1 MEMSLER
8 PPSSPRRIPSNQP
21 GALSLLGLFLPLFPS
36 LRLTKSRIEEATFG
50 HNADGL
56 IAAGKCIAYL
66 YVKFKDDSEAQIATA
81 FFIGRKHLL
90 TAAHSLSKKD
100 RSFQSIQLIGP
111 GIPHIDVNKFYN
123 NDYATVDCDL
133 ISACYDG
140 KGPYEGDI
148 ALLHCGSYNSP
159 HFI

>member
-1 MEMSLER
+1 MSLER

-90 TAAHSLSKKD
+90 TAAHSLYKKD
-100 RSFQSIQLIGP
+100 RGFQSIQLIGP